1 MYDEFFQRGGN
12 FAPSF
17 KFDQIGANVAG
28 EILSIDQQDQTDFD
42 DPTKKL
48 YDDRG
53 NVKQQLQVI
62 LQTPLRNWQGVAK
75 IPADQE
81 TGQPQPPS
89 TDDGRRAIYVKG
101 WMIGAVGDAVE
112 KATGLRAAPQVGG
125 RLAVRFAKTQPPRS
139 GRGQDMK
146 LYEAV
151 YVPPNPS
158 DPMFQQAPQQQP
170 APPQQQWQ
178 QPAPPQ
184 QAPQQQWQQPA
195 PPQTPVATFSAQ
207 QAQQTGNGW
216 GQQQAPQ
223 QPAPQQW
230 QQPAPQ
236 QPAPQQAPPA
246 DDPWG
251 NFTDTPPF

>member
-17 KFDQIGANVAG
+17 KFDQIGSSVSG

-53 NVKQQLQVI
+53 NVKQQLQII
-62 LQTPLRNWQGVAK
+62 LQTPLRNWQGVSK
-75 IPADQE
+75 IPSDQE

-89 TDDGRRAIYVKG
+89 MDDGRRAIYVKG

-112 KATGLRAAPQVGG
+112 KATGVRGAPRVGG
-125 RLAVRFAKTQPPRS
+125 KLAVRFAKTQPPRS

-158 DPMFQQAPQQQP
+158 DPMFQQAPPQQWQQPAPQQQAPQQWRQP
-170 APPQQQWQ
+170 APPQAPQQWQ

-184 QAPQQQWQQPA
+184 APA
-195 PPQTPVATFSAQ
+195 ATFSAQ
-207 QAQQTGNGW
+207 QAQETGNGW

-223 QPAPQQW
+223 QW
-230 QQPAPQ
+230 Q

-251 NFTDTPPF
+251 NFTDAPPF

>member
-17 KFDQIGANVAG
+17 KFDPIGANVAG

-53 NVKQQLQVI
+53 NVKQQLQII
-62 LQTPLRNWQGVAK
+62 LQTPLRNWQGVSR
-75 IPADQE
+75 IPSDQE

-89 TDDGRRAIYVKG
+89 MDDGRRAVYVKG

-170 APPQQQWQ
+170 APQQWQ
-178 QPAPPQ
+178 QPAPQ
-184 QAPQQQWQQPA
+184 Q
-195 PPQTPVATFSAQ
+195 PVATFSAQ

-216 GQQQAPQ
+216 GQQPVAQQAP
-223 QPAPQQW
+223 PQQW
-230 QQPAPQ
+230 QQPAP
-236 QPAPQQAPPA
+236 PQAPPA

>member
-53 NVKQQLQVI
+53 NVKQQLQII

-184 QAPQQQWQQPA
+184 Q
-195 PPQTPVATFSAQ
+195 PVATFSAQ

-223 QPAPQQW
+223 
-230 QQPAPQ
+230 
-236 QPAPQQAPPA
+236 PAPQQAPDPRGSFQAPPA
-246 DDPWG
+246 PDPWG
-251 NFTDTPPF
+251 DFTDTPPF

>member
-17 KFDQIGANVAG
+17 KFDPIGANVAG

-53 NVKQQLQVI
+53 NVKQQLQII
-62 LQTPLRNWQGVAK
+62 LQTPLRNWQGVSR

-89 TDDGRRAIYVKG
+89 MDDGRRAIYVKG

-158 DPMFQQAPQQQP
+158 DPMFQQAPQP
-170 APPQQQWQ
+170 
-178 QPAPPQ
+178 
-184 QAPQQQWQQPA
+184 APQQVPQQ
-195 PPQTPVATFSAQ
+195 PVATFSAQ

-216 GQQQAPQ
+216 GQQPAPQ
-223 QPAPQQW
+223 QAPPQQW
-230 QQPAPQ
+230 QQPAPQQAPPQQWQ

>member
-12 FAPSF
+12 YAPSF
-17 KFDQIGANVAG
+17 KFDPIGANVAG

-53 NVKQQLQVI
+53 NVKQQLQII

-75 IPADQE
+75 IPSDQE

-89 TDDGRRAIYVKG
+89 MDDGRRAIYVKG

-170 APPQQQWQ
+170 APQQ
-178 QPAPPQ
+178 
-184 QAPQQQWQQPA
+184 
-195 PPQTPVATFSAQ
+195 PVATFSAQ

-216 GQQQAPQ
+216 GQQPAPQQAPQQWQQPAPQ

-230 QQPAPQ
+230 Q

>member
-53 NVKQQLQVI
+53 NVKQQLQII

-151 YVPPNPS
+151 YVPPSPS
-158 DPMFQQAPQQQP
+158 DPMFQQAPQQ
-170 APPQQQWQ
+170 
-178 QPAPPQ
+178 
-184 QAPQQQWQQPA
+184 APQQ
-195 PPQTPVATFSAQ
+195 PVATFSAQ

-216 GQQQAPQ
+216 GQQPAPQQAPQQWQQPAPQQWQ

-236 QPAPQQAPPA
+236 QPAPPQQPA

>member
-53 NVKQQLQVI
+53 NVKQQLQII

-89 TDDGRRAIYVKG
+89 MDDGRRAVYVKG

-170 APPQQQWQ
+170 
-178 QPAPPQ
+178 
-184 QAPQQQWQQPA
+184 
-195 PPQTPVATFSAQ
+195 VATFSAQ

-216 GQQQAPQ
+216 GQHPAPQQAP
-223 QPAPQQW
+223 PQQW

-236 QPAPQQAPPA
+236 PQQWQQPAPQHAPA